1 MSANV
6 FYYLKINE
14 KYVSLTDLDEVL
26 CQLLGV
32 AVSEDK
38 YMIPEGN
45 TVNWVDML
53 ASLLFN
59 LPASVRTNDVVD
71 FNDVIEAV
79 CHYNTDYA
87 IQNVESYIRC
97 FNLIKRIGVVCVVH
111 YANLSMFDDKER
123 NYYDHIHDNDD
134 WMTKQDLQ
142 TFMKMVDISD
152 EIKMS
157 HETILRRLYYQSI
170 NVNHFYPIKR

>member
-14 KYVSLTDLDEVL
+14 KYVSLTDLDEIL

-38 YMIPEGN
+38 YMIPDGN
-45 TVNWVDML
+45 IVNWVDML
-53 ASLLFN
+53 ASLLLD
-59 LPASVRTNDVVD
+59 LPTSCVHTNELSD

-79 CHYNTDYA
+79 CHYNTDCV
-87 IQNVESYIRC
+87 IQNVASYIRC
-97 FNLIKRIGVVCVVH
+97 YNLIRAIGVRCVVH

-123 NYYDHIHDNDD
+123 SYYHHLHDNDV
-134 WMTKQDLQ
+134 WMTKQELQ
-142 TFMKMVDISD
+142 AYMKMVDLSD
-152 EIKMS
+152 EIQIS
-157 HETILRRLYYQSI
+157 HETILQRLYYQK
-170 NVNHFYPIKR
+170 YGC